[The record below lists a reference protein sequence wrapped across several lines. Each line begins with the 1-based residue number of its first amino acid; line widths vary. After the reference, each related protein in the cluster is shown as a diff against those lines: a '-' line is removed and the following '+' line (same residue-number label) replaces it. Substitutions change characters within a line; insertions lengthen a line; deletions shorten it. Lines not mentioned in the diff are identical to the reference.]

1 MEIVF
6 ATANHN
12 KLIEAQRILGDDLTL
27 LTPADLGWDEDI
39 PETHPT
45 LRENSVEKARFVW
58 EKFHKPC
65 FADDSGLE
73 VDALNGAPGAF
84 SARYAGEPKNP
95 INNVIKLL
103 KELENVP
110 DDKRS
115 ARFRCV
121 VTYIDSE
128 GEQHIFEGTCEG
140 NITRKTSGIEGFGY
154 DPVFMPVNMT
164 QTMAEISIAEK
175 NLISHRGKAMEKLL
189 CHLSQNLK

>member
-1 MEIVF
+1 MEIIF

-12 KLIEAQRILGDDLTL
+12 KLIEAQRILGEEITL
-27 LTPADLGWDEDI
+27 LTPADLGWVEDI

-45 LRENSVEKARFVW
+45 LKENSIQKAQFVW
-58 EKFHKPC
+58 EKFHRPC

-84 SARYAGEPKNP
+84 SARYAGEPKSP
-95 INNVIKLL
+95 INNVKKIL

-110 DDKRS
+110 DDKRT

-121 VTYIDSE
+121 LTYIDSK
-128 GEQHIFEGTCEG
+128 GEMTIFEGTCEG
-140 NITRKTSGIEGFGY
+140 TITRKTSGIEGFGY
-154 DPVFMPVNMT
+154 DPVFLPVGMS

-189 CHLSQNLK
+189 CHLSKSLK